1 MGGANPPLYP
11 FGPPRELCP
20 GRSLAKVSDEYFLA
34 PMQVHVVSQG
44 DDLLWDGASKFV
56 NSDTLRFRVGDSV
69 KCLVADIWVGGAP
82 HVPLHTGTT
91 QRHTHR
97 PPLTTALPPHVG
109 RNLHLRPTPISAPL
123 E

>member
-1 MGGANPPLYP
+1 MA
-11 FGPPRELCP
+11 
-20 GRSLAKVSDEYFLA
+20 DEYFLA

-82 HVPLHTGTT
+82 HVPSAHWHNTAPRSPADSHNRLALHMWVGTLT
-91 QRHTHR
+91 FV
-97 PPLTTALPPHVG
+97 PP
-109 RNLHLRPTPISAPL
+109 RISAAL